1 MQNFILLNART
12 MHGIELGILEREQ
25 LLRERADERCLLLCG
40 ETILHEMH
48 SCKDMRGHSSCE
60 SLGMAKN
67 IDDATMG
74 TSSE

>member
-1 MQNFILLNART
+1 MKHFVLLRAGAV
-12 MHGIELGILEREQ
+12 HGIELGILEREQ
-25 LLRERADERCLLLCG
+25 LLRESADERCLLLCG

-48 SCKDMRGHSSCE
+48 SCKDMRRHSSCE